1 MQITSYIYNSFKH
14 TLSYPIVWHS
24 GVSPEAAMYVLPIVL
39 ILVIKRNS
47 SLSSNWWKRQNI
59 AKQEKYNACK
69 M

>member
-1 MQITSYIYNSFKH
+1 
-14 TLSYPIVWHS
+14 
-24 GVSPEAAMYVLPIVL
+24 MYVLPIVL

-69 M
+69 LQVEMMQKTLIMNNKYIQRLLDLHCQSLK